1 MISSL
6 LTVLLVGV
14 LGIIVL
20 GVVLTVVGMA
30 VGLASFLLFKVAP
43 VVLIGYI
50 VVRLLSPRRK
60 RISDADRR
68 WLES

>member
-1 MISSL
+1 MISTL
-6 LTVLLVGV
+6 LTVLLFGV

-20 GVVLTVVGMA
+20 GVVLTVVGIA

-43 VVLIGYI
+43 VVLIGYL
-50 VVRLLSPRRK
+50 VVKLLSPRRK